1 MKTNYPHSHWKQ
13 ISPKKKKNQQTLM
26 DRNGFLFFKGWCS
39 HPQRLKAG
47 FYALEINLHRHEAT
61 IALLQAK
68 PGFG

>member
-1 MKTNYPHSHWKQ
+1 
-13 ISPKKKKNQQTLM
+13 M

-47 FYALEINLHRHEAT
+47 FYALEINLHRREAA